1 VVNNEGKIM
10 PGLWAIG
17 EMSGG
22 FYYGYAA
29 GASLIRSSVYSRI
42 AGQDAAAYKYR
53 QRSMI

>member
-22 FYYGYAA
+22 FHYGYAA